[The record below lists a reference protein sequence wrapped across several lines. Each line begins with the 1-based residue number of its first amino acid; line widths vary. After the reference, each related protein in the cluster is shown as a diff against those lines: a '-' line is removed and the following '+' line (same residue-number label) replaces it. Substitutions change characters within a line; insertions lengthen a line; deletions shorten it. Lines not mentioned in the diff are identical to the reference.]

1 MNTTIVLIAIAV
13 IVIWNIIV
21 FALYAADKR
30 KAAKNKWRIS
40 EATLITCA
48 FLMGGVGAFL
58 GMRILRH
65 KTQHWQ
71 FKLLVPLAV
80 IINIAVVVFVVW
92 FVRGF

>member
-1 MNTTIVLIAIAV
+1 MNTTIVIIAIAA

-21 FALYAADKR
+21 FALYATDKR
-30 KAAKNKWRIS
+30 RAAKNKWRIS
-40 EATLITCA
+40 EATLLTCA
-48 FLMGGVGAFL
+48 FLMGGIGAFL

-80 IINIAVVVFVVW
+80 IINIAVIVLVVW